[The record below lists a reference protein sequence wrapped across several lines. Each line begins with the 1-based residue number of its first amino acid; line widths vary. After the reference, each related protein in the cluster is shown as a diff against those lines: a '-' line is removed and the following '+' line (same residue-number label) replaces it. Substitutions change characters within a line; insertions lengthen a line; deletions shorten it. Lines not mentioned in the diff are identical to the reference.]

1 MIQKNMLIQ
10 EYKSI
15 DDEVIE
21 ILASDETVDRDYD
34 IIKAKGWQ
42 VDNWLKNGALL
53 YGHDP
58 SSPFN
63 VIGKPVA
70 AEVRGSKLYVQVK
83 LAKVGTSPTHDAVRS
98 LIEQKILKGVS
109 VGFKS
114 DDYEPNEFGGRT
126 FKSQELLELSVVPVP
141 ANPSARMLVKSFG
154 EEAEKNL
161 IGDDI
166 ITKEDVEKIVE
177 KMLTLKDENKEDNI
191 QTEEK
196 AIQEE
201 TKDVEPEQKSF
212 IDIVNKYLK

>member
-1 MIQKNMLIQ
+1 MEIL

-21 ILASDETVDRDYD
+21 ILASDETVDRDRD
-34 IIKAKGWQ
+34 VIKAKGWQ

-63 VIGKPVA
+63 VIGSPVN
-70 AEVRGSKLYVQVK
+70 AEVRGSKLYVQVR
-83 LAKVGTSPTHDAVRS
+83 LAKAGTSATHDAIRS

-114 DDYEPNEFGGRT
+114 DDYEPNEHGGRT

-141 ANPSARMLVKSFG
+141 ANANARMLLKGFGKEVEDLLIKS
-154 EEAEKNL
+154 
-161 IGDDI
+161 
-166 ITKEDVEKIVE
+166 
-177 KMLTLKDENKEDNI
+177 EDNI
-191 QTEEK
+191 EV
-196 AIQEE
+196 IQEE
-201 TKDVEPEQKSF
+201 TQVVEPEQKSF
-212 IDIVNKYLK
+212 ISLIGKYLK

>member
-1 MIQKNMLIQ
+1 MIQKNMEIQ

-21 ILASDETVDRDYD
+21 ILASDETVDRDRD
-34 IIKAKGWQ
+34 VIKAKGWQ

-63 VIGKPVA
+63 VIGSPVN
-70 AEVRGSKLYVQVK
+70 AEIRGSKLYVQVR
-83 LAKVGTSPTHDAVRS
+83 LAKAGTSPAHDAVRS

-114 DDYEPNEFGGRT
+114 EDYEPNEFGGRT

-141 ANPSARMLVKSFG
+141 ANPSARMLLKSFG
-154 EEAEKNL
+154 KEVEDLL
-161 IGDDI
+161 I
-166 ITKEDVEKIVE
+166 KE
-177 KMLTLKDENKEDNI
+177 EDNKI
-191 QTEEK
+191 EEEEK

-201 TKDVEPEQKSF
+201 TQVVEPEQKSF
-212 IDIVNKYLK
+212 ISLVGKYLKGE